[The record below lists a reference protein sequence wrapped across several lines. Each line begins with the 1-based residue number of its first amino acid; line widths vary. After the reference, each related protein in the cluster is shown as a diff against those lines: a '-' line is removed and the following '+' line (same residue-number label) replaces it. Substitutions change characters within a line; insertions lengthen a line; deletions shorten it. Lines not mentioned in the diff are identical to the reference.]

1 MSKWAKYSK
10 KYNKEW
16 EKEDGLKEW
25 ILSVPGDEKH
35 AACKFCKT
43 TVRAHHA
50 DLVNHSK
57 TEKHKKN
64 ATPFS
69 NMRTLFQ
76 SGISKIKASNAVK
89 ASELK
94 LAAHIA
100 CHSSIRTVDHLG
112 ELVKDISCKDLSLHR
127 TKCTA
132 LVNKVL
138 GPSMFSDLRR
148 DIGDSDYSL
157 IIDESTDN
165 TMKKKLCIVVRYPSY
180 EKKRIVTSFAGLVE
194 LERGTAE
201 AVTTALLEFL
211 EKHMKLDVK
220 KCIGLGTDGC
230 NTMSGAHNSV
240 ISKLREV
247 NPHVTH
253 IKCICHSLQLCTSYA
268 MKKLPSHLEYMLSQ
282 TYRYFSSSVLRQQK
296 YANLYSTINVGEQPL
311 KILQLCDTR
320 WLAIAPCLSRI
331 LHQYDELKL
340 HFEISKHEDYAADL
354 LYQMYKDPAN
364 KAFLAFL
371 NPIVSQVNRVNKM
384 FEADQCNVSKLLAE
398 LISLYQSVLIR
409 LMMPRTFSSQQ
420 AVINFDVS

>member
-340 HFEISKHEDYAADL
+340 HFE
-354 LYQMYKDPAN
+354 
-364 KAFLAFL
+364 
-371 NPIVSQVNRVNKM
+371 VS
-384 FEADQCNVSKLLAE
+384 FIA
-398 LISLYQSVLIR
+398 
-409 LMMPRTFSSQQ
+409 
-420 AVINFDVS
+420 